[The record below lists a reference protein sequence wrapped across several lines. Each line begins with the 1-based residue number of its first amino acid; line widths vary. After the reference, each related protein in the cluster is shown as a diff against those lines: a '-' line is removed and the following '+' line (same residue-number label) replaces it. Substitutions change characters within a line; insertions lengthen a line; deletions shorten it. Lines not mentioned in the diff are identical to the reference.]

1 MKKLGLILI
10 VGIVVVLAITA
21 FFLSQNQPSSD
32 LETPVNLAPTEIL
45 GQVQAPEGVD
55 PTSLSVIS
63 LAGSSDIDSEGR
75 FKAEI
80 RQDGVSVLGAMP
92 EGKEFGLVKVVV
104 ITNDT
109 AEESVVL
116 DIQSTAISAVF
127 LTPYFMTN
135 DPVLAQKI
143 LAVIETDPKV
153 AALTQVV
160 EQVFN
165 NSDPLS
171 EPQYQQALATAI
183 QSVLVSLNQ

>member
-171 EPQYQQALATAI
+171 EPQYQQ
-183 QSVLVSLNQ
+183 

>member
-10 VGIVVVLAITA
+10 VGIIVVLAITA